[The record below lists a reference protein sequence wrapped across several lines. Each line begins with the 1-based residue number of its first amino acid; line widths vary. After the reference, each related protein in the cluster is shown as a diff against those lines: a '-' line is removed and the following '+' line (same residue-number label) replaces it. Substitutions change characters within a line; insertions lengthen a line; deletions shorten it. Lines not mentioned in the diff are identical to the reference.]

1 MRSQKVKDR
10 TVAKTESTKRKQIEK
25 EGYTEH
31 AEQNPKRIK
40 EINTKEN
47 KDKKKTIKKKI
58 NEPNKLEQTEKDELE
73 EENAKMRDII
83 YKQKDNMF
91 NLWYLLQ
98 RMSNN
103 TNKIHRMIPE
113 ADKTEDYEQQIHT
126 IEVFIQRANTNK
138 TKNLLF
144 ENMVNKMNQ
153 TIDNFTPTVV
163 IQKMNYRGSNNEREE
178 NVSGYISEVFT
189 RIPIKTPLDKNEQD
203 LVDKIYCNPKAN
215 TD

>member
-1 MRSQKVKDR
+1 MV
-10 TVAKTESTKRKQIEK
+10 
-25 EGYTEH
+25 
-31 AEQNPKRIK
+31 
-40 EINTKEN
+40 
-47 KDKKKTIKKKI
+47 
-58 NEPNKLEQTEKDELE
+58 
-73 EENAKMRDII
+73 
-83 YKQKDNMF
+83 
-91 NLWYLLQ
+91 
-98 RMSNN
+98 
-103 TNKIHRMIPE
+103 PE

-144 ENMVNKMNQ
+144 ETLVNKMNQ